1 MGKKDPRIDAYIEKS
16 KDFAKPIL
24 KHIRELVHKAVPDT
38 AETMKWSFP
47 HFDYL
52 EEMMFGMAA
61 FKEHMAIGFW
71 KGSIMNDP
79 DKILDVGREQAM
91 GHFGRITSMKDLP
104 SDKIMIKYIKEAAR
118 LNKEGIK
125 LPPKKKTSPKEKK
138 ELVVP
143 DYLTKAL
150 NKNKPAKKVF
160 DEFSYSKKKEY
171 IEWLTEAKTEA
182 TRDKRLEQAI
192 EWIAEGKSRNWKYQ
206 KC

>member
-1 MGKKDPRIDAYIEKS
+1 MGKKDRRIDAYIEKS

-24 KHIRELVHKAVPDT
+24 KHVRELVHKAVPET
-38 AETMKWSFP
+38 EETMKWSMP

-52 EEMMFGMAA
+52 GEMMMGMSA

-91 GHFGRITSMKDLP
+91 GHFGRITSLKDLP

-125 LPPKKKTSPKEKK
+125 LPPKKKASAKDKK
-138 ELVVP
+138 EMDVP
-143 DYLTKAL
+143 DYFTKAL
-150 NKNKPAKKVF
+150 GKNKAAKKVF

-192 EWIAEGKSRNWKYQ
+192 EWISEGKTRHWKYQ
-206 KC
+206 NC